1 MDYYEEFPLSTL
13 LYNGATIG
21 GATVIG
27 LIIVAQ
33 FGLGVA
39 AGYLAL
45 LVLAMV
51 GVLATVC
58 ARCGYYGHRC
68 ALGVGRLVP
77 LFFKEGRAAEF
88 ARTTPQLLFTGL
100 LLALLLVVPVAGGV
114 ILLMRQFTTWRL
126 VQLVALVGL
135 LLAGLVPHPRLV
147 CRHCRQR
154 ESGSCPIGC
163 ALWRGG

>member
-1 MDYYEEFPLSTL
+1 MGYYNEFPLSTV
-13 LYNGATIG
+13 LYNGLTIG
-21 GATVIG
+21 GATAIGVVIA
-27 LIIVAQ
+27 AQ

-45 LVLAMV
+45 LALAMV

-68 ALGVGRLVP
+68 ALGVGELVP
-77 LFFKEGRAAEF
+77 LFFKEGRADEF
-88 ARTTPQLLFTGL
+88 ARTLPQLLSTGL
-100 LLALLLVVPVAGGV
+100 LLVLLFVLPVAGGV
-114 ILLMRQFTTWRL
+114 TLLIRQFTAWRL

-135 LLAGLVPHPRLV
+135 LLAGLAPHPRLV

-154 ESGSCPIGC
+154 ESGACPVGC
-163 ALWRGG
+163 VLWRGG